1 MCFVDGLVNSM
12 KTPLLWLWRTCKS
25 GRRVSTAFSDT
36 FYQAAWDFS
45 VLGDTYSPFE
55 SAYIY
60 AEAGEIQLKLVG
72 DTVTPQVSFSVGSE
86 YEAYDRLI
94 GEKEAEPQKFTD
106 EAKTWCNELWQ
117 TVTLS
122 GNRFD
127 YQLNPAVVAQGVDA
141 LSPILDRQFK
151 LPATWQFPR
160 YTLGDFRTVISILRV
175 VAMAHYLARVAAAR
189 RGCEGLGIV
198 DSVRVMTD
206 QELIKRLCRY
216 SNLTAPVVRSIVRDL
231 TFGERGM
238 RNPDPA
244 LQPLIPLT
252 KDRIA
257 ISPALFLGLDVERNF
272 TVLLNRI
279 PEEKGAYSRLT
290 NDREEISR
298 NEMKRMLASQPVRFW
313 HGTLPGRS
321 NDLPDIDLAII
332 NDTER
337 VCLILELKAFIQ
349 PAEPREI
356 LEKNK
361 EIKKGV
367 TQSLSLREAYLQTPE
382 LFSSCLPIDD
392 QFEFTFAVASESFI
406 GTHSVQ
412 DELVPVIRSFHLVR
426 HLIESGSL
434 IETCDWLQ
442 SRQYLPVCGQDYEV
456 KETESTVGSWKV
468 NWYGIKPLQSD
479 AASPDARNAE
489 YETAPPHCPAARE

>member
-1 MCFVDGLVNSM
+1 MCLVDDIVNSM
-12 KTPLLWLWRTCKS
+12 KTPLLWLWRTCKP
-25 GRRVSTAFSDT
+25 GRRVSTAFNDT
-36 FYQAAWDFS
+36 SYKAAWELS
-45 VLGDTYSPFE
+45 VLGDAYSPFE
-55 SAYIY
+55 NAYIY
-60 AEAGEIQLKLVG
+60 AEAGEIQLKLFG

-94 GEKEAEPQKFTD
+94 GEIEAEPQRFTD
-106 EAKTWCNELWQ
+106 EAKTWCDELWQ
-117 TVTLS
+117 TVTIS
-122 GNRFD
+122 GNRFN
-127 YQLNPAVVAQGVDA
+127 YQLNPAVAAQGVDV

-160 YTLGDFRTVISILRV
+160 YSLGDFHTVISILRV

-189 RGCEGLGIV
+189 RGCEQLGIV
-198 DSVRVMTD
+198 ESVRVMTD

-216 SNLTAPVVRSIVRDL
+216 SKLASEVVRSIVRDL
-231 TFGERGM
+231 TFGERGI

-252 KDRIA
+252 KDRVA

-279 PEEKGAYSRLT
+279 PEEKDAYSRLT
-290 NDREEISR
+290 NDREAITR
-298 NEMKRMLASQPVRFW
+298 NEMKRMLASQSVRFW
-313 HGTLPGRS
+313 HGTLPGRP
-321 NDLPDIDLAII
+321 DLPDIDLAII
-332 NDTER
+332 DDIDR

-367 TQSLSLREAYLQTPE
+367 SQGLALREAYLQTPE
-382 LFSSCLPIDD
+382 LFSSCLPIGDE
-392 QFEFTFAVASESFI
+392 FELAFAVASETFI

-412 DELVPVIRSFHLVR
+412 DELVPVVRSFHLAR
-426 HLIESGSL
+426 QIISSGSL
-434 IETCDWLQ
+434 LRTCDWLQ
-442 SRQYLPVCGQDYEV
+442 RRKYLPVCGKDYEV
-456 KETESTVGSWKV
+456 KDTESTVGSWKV
-468 NWYGIKPLQSD
+468 NWYGIKLLPHA
-479 AASPDARNAE
+479 AASPPARNVE
-489 YETAPPHCPAARE
+489 YETALPNCPAARE